1 MKDKINKI
9 RDDAYYQYGFYIG
22 YAIANRILSESLP
35 GKDFDLK
42 KKENLSKI
50 EDHCFNT
57 VSSGNS
63 MMKFLSSFKKNN
75 NEKLYSQVGEI
86 FKIYD
91 MLSFEYLKE
100 EKTNKK
106 FLVKNMLNFTFGF
119 LEGISAAISKIND
132 FIYFFFN
139 LEDLF
144 GSKNSAD
151 LLVACYPVM
160 IAIISQQRISM
171 KENLEK
177 EPSLAPVLKFIQE
190 KEVFLRHFNID
201 KETGFA
207 SLDIEYECQIP
218 NKYYIYKNAQLNKI
232 KNKISLLF
240 HFLP

>member
-9 RDDAYYQYGFYIG
+9 KADAYYQYGFYIG

-42 KKENLSKI
+42 KKENLSKL
-50 EDHCFNT
+50 EVCCFNT
-57 VSSGNS
+57 VSSCNS
-63 MMKFLSSFKKNN
+63 MMKLRLSFKEKNI
-75 NEKLYSQVGEI
+75 EKLYSQIAEF

-91 MLSFEYLKE
+91 LFSFEYLKE
-100 EKTNKK
+100 EIADKK
-106 FLVKNMLNFTFGF
+106 FSFKSMRNFTIGF
-119 LEGISAAISKIND
+119 DEGIAAAISKIND
-132 FIYFFFN
+132 FVYFFFN
-139 LEDLF
+139 LKDLF
-144 GSKNSAD
+144 GSKKSND

-160 IAIISQQRISM
+160 IAIITQQRIKM

-190 KEVFLRHFNID
+190 KEEFLSHFNID

-207 SLDIEYECQIP
+207 SLDVEYKCQIP
-218 NKYYIYKNAQLNKI
+218 NKYYIHEFAQLDEI